1 MDMIH
6 DLQIESLIPHRD
18 RMKLIETIVSVDHEK
33 AISIATVNELWPLY
47 QDGAVSP
54 IVLIELVAQTAGICI
69 GWKEK
74 MENNFQD
81 GGKGWIVGIKQAI
94 FHVDELPV
102 FSQIITCSEVE
113 LKHRNYAVF
122 RGTSTIK
129 SITAGE
135 INIQVFRP
143 D

>member
-1 MDMIH
+1 MIH
-6 DLQIESLIPHRD
+6 DPSIESLIPHRD
-18 RMKLIETIVSVDHEK
+18 RMKLIETIVFVDQEK
-33 AISIATVNELWPLY
+33 AISRATVNERWPLV

-69 GWKEK
+69 GWKEQVK
-74 MENNFQD
+74 NNSRE
-81 GGKGWIVGIKQAI
+81 GGKGWIVGIKQAV

-102 FSQIITCSEVE
+102 SSEIITCSEIE
-113 LKHRNYAVF
+113 YSHRNYAVF
-122 RGTSTIK
+122 KGINSIGE
-129 SITAGE
+129 ITAGE